1 MSRGFP
7 SMTALLGLIATA
19 GYQNRDK
26 IAEMLRGATSSGP
39 GASGQPQPGQSQPQ
53 NSLGGLLGN
62 LGGAGAGGVVGG
74 GLHELVERFRQNG
87 QGDVAESW
95 VGPGPNKE
103 VAPNQLEQAIGPDVL
118 ATLSQQTG
126 LSREDYFNWE
136 SGMRQIVEEFRPDLV
151 FVMLGSNDAQ
161 AQISRDGT
169 SIPVGSAQWV
179 EGYRERAANLLREAT
194 RAGTHVVWVGI
205 PIVEDR
211 QRWDFYRRVN
221 DIYRDTASADPFGT
235 YVDTW
240 TPFEGRDGG
249 YTAFV
254 RNERGDLVEV
264 RASDGVHFTPSGYTF
279 LGRLAIRAADQAFG
293 MPEKTVSSHG

>member
-1 MSRGFP
+1 
-7 SMTALLGLIATA
+7 
-19 GYQNRDK
+19 
-26 IAEMLRGATSSGP
+26 
-39 GASGQPQPGQSQPQ
+39 
-53 NSLGGLLGN
+53 
-62 LGGAGAGGVVGG
+62 
-74 GLHELVERFRQNG
+74 
-87 QGDVAESW
+87 
-95 VGPGPNKE
+95 
-103 VAPNQLEQAIGPDVL
+103 
-118 ATLSQQTG
+118 
-126 LSREDYFNWE
+126 
-136 SGMRQIVEEFRPDLV
+136 MRQIVEEFRPDLV

-161 AQISRDGT
+161 AQISRDGS

-179 EGYRERAANLLREAT
+179 EGYRERAAELLREAT

-205 PIVEDR
+205 PIVEER

-221 DIYRDTASADPFGT
+221 DIYRDTASADPLATF
-235 YVDTW
+235 VDTW

-293 MPEKTVSSHG
+293 MPDKAVSSHS